1 MLTSPCYNQVGGS
14 DILLCYQC
22 DAKVSTTNAM
32 STAMQLMH
40 DHSSC
45 SCISHFPD
53 SSTTAKLYPNLELSP
68 ADKAHVSHSL
78 SDLQHLFDRHNFELA
93 RLRDVITFLSTSQ
106 EALARRMEDVR
117 SLVAPINALPD
128 EVLAEILR
136 MHFSTQMEEI
146 KYRSYGRIRI
156 PLGFT
161 RVCKRWRGVAL
172 ETPSIWADVT
182 AFGDMHV
189 PANGELNEAIF
200 VRDLMKM
207 FLARSKHASLKVK
220 LGLSTSQVA
229 TKSSSRIVA
238 PLLLAQSTRWGEAEI
253 DVDLEGD
260 DLNEHEG
267 DMGYTITRLNG
278 SFPLMKRLAI
288 GGKFASSSQ
297 RWRWQDLPDANHSP
311 PPAIVLRNAPL
322 LTHLTLN
329 LRASLSPAEMA
340 RAIDIP
346 WHQIRTLKCNYSFGN
361 LESLLRLCTNVEEVE
376 VSAIFRAKPFH
387 NVHQAHEPNPMD
399 IGTQEEDTYTCKSL
413 KRMSLNVALPSCT
426 GVKGLLRHLRAPRLT
441 YLDLTF
447 IPSSSD
453 SFLPHATLFPPTSI
467 STFLSDDLVSFFSR
481 SHGPCQLT
489 DLVLRDIPKF
499 QSCAETLVTL
509 FGNLPELRKLQLGFR
524 KTSSNSDKFGL
535 DDFDLDDVD
544 MEQDSCSLVNFFNE
558 LRSTPILP
566 ALKSFKIENLADAK
580 SSSAMNNHRN
590 LETEAL
596 FDMLETRREAVA
608 IGLSSSSIVT
618 QLEVMQLDEELVSLV
633 L

>member
-1 MLTSPCYNQVGGS
+1 
-14 DILLCYQC
+14 
-22 DAKVSTTNAM
+22 M

-40 DHSSC
+40 SHSSC
-45 SCISHFPD
+45 SCISQPNLQT
-53 SSTTAKLYPNLELSP
+53 SSEFYPNVELSP
-68 ADKAHVSHSL
+68 AEKAHVSHSL
-78 SDLQHLFDRHNFELA
+78 SDLQHLLDRHDFELA

-106 EALARRMEDVR
+106 EALARRMEDVK

-128 EVLAEILR
+128 EILAEILR
-136 MHFSTQMEEI
+136 MHFLTQMEEI
-146 KYRSYGRIRI
+146 RYRSYGRIRI

-172 ETPSIWADVT
+172 ESPRIWADVT

-189 PANGELNEAIF
+189 PANEGLSEAIF
-200 VRDLMKM
+200 VRDLMNM
-207 FLARSKHASLKVK
+207 FLSRSRHASLKVK
-220 LGLSTSQVA
+220 LGLSTSQLR

-238 PLLLAQSTRWGEAEI
+238 PLLLAQSMRWGEADV

-260 DLNEHEG
+260 DLIPDVLHDEG
-267 DMGYTITRLNG
+267 NRGVGYIVPGLHG
-278 SFPLMKRLAI
+278 AFPLLKRLAL

-297 RWRWQDLPDANHSP
+297 RWRWQESPDAIHSP
-311 PPAIVLRNAPL
+311 PPAISVQNASL

-329 LRASLSPAEMA
+329 LRAPLTSSEMA
-340 RAIDIP
+340 RAIDVP

-361 LESLLRLCTNVEEVE
+361 LESLLRLCTNVQEVE
-376 VSAIFRAKPFH
+376 VNAVFRASSFH
-387 NVHQAHEPNPMD
+387 NDNQLHHTNQSSSD
-399 IGTQEEDTYTCKSL
+399 SQEDYYTCESL
-413 KRMSLNVALPSCT
+413 RRMSLNVALPSCT
-426 GVKGLLRHLRAPRLT
+426 GVKGLLRHLRTPRLT
-441 YLDLTF
+441 SLDLTF

-453 SFLPHATLFPPTSI
+453 SFPPSATGFTPTSI

-489 DLVLRDIPKF
+489 HLALRNVPKF

-509 FGNLPELRKLQLGFR
+509 FHNTPELTELQLEFQ
-524 KTSSNSDKFGL
+524 KAFSSSEYPVEESDL
-535 DDFDLDDVD
+535 EDFE

-566 ALKSFKIENLADAK
+566 TLKHLRIENLAEAK
-580 SSSAMNNHRN
+580 FSSGIHSGRN

-596 FDMLETRREAVA
+596 FDMLETRREGLAV
-608 IGLSSSSIVT
+608 GSNSCSIVAR
-618 QLEVMQLDEELVSLV
+618 LEEMHLGEELVSLV

>member
-1 MLTSPCYNQVGGS
+1 MMLTSPCYNQVGGS

-117 SLVAPINALPD
+117 NPSDAFLNANGGD
-128 EVLAEILR
+128 QIQVIR
-136 MHFSTQMEEI
+136 
-146 KYRSYGRIRI
+146 RIRI

-189 PANGELNEAIF
+189 PANGELSEAIF

-238 PLLLAQSTRWGEAEI
+238 PLLLTQSTRWGEAEI

-297 RWRWQDLPDANHSP
+297 RWRWQDLPDANHSSP
-311 PPAIVLRNAPL
+311 PPAIALRNAPL

-387 NVHQAHEPNPMD
+387 NVHQAHQPNPMD
-399 IGTQEEDTYTCKSL
+399 IGTQEEDTYTCESL
-413 KRMSLNVALPSCT
+413 KR
-426 GVKGLLRHLRAPRLT
+426 VKGLLRHLRAPRLT

-596 FDMLETRREAVA
+596 FDMLETRREGVA